1 MMAPMMDHAK
11 LTESIRIPEL
21 KRGTLTVDLNPKALQ
36 AWREG
41 LPLTNLQE
49 TTRQV
54 FTLLRDANRLQIPEK
69 SRQLLLDA
77 LRPQIDYISGAL
89 TKGAQGHAHP
99 LPEKMTRLVQLNQEL
114 LSEAAI
120 GYKIIVREMLG
131 KRFVFGGRGR
141 ALGDALQAVLH
152 YLGRIVLES
161 YRTYV
166 PFPEGL
172 WGEVHATYAIA
183 EERGFAQL
191 KSERFSEE
199 GRMTLGDSYKRLM
212 LLALASPYHFE
223 RGTIDLLHRRLSE
236 WSSACEL
243 KPFESDNNGSLHIV
257 IGLDGVA
264 PPSFQVVDGDESEGP
279 TEVRVLDAVPLIS
292 ILESELEHQE
302 SEQTPKKRSDDMP
315 RLPTPVLRMLLESWS
330 GPTTRGETRYQG
342 DVQVQVAIGLNA
354 ACYFLTHGH
363 GAKDEL
369 VEPGPTVET
378 PADVAELSEELS
390 LEVNER
396 PVDMEEGGLV
406 STSEQKRDKV
416 ADMLLPQAAAASWTE
431 NRRQDVPRSFACR
444 TVDFSASGC
453 QLVCA
458 KESELTLSVGD
469 LLCVGFDDTSNGR
482 WKIGTAR
489 WIRQRSGQETQ
500 VGVRFLANEGRGVK
514 AGVCD
519 DTGYVGDVSDCIL
532 LPGKDGV
539 TLLTPRMPFATEK
552 MVFMQDGEE
561 EHFIRLGEN
570 TENSSRFG
578 RFEFRPCTQK
588 EIDKIQAE
596 RNRPVANLSKEQL
609 EAMERGESVEKILS
623 DSSGAWEGMRHDW

>member
-1 MMAPMMDHAK
+1 MDQAK
-11 LTESIRIPEL
+11 LTETIRIPEQ
-21 KRGTLTVDLNPKALQ
+21 KRGTLSLDLNPKALQ

-41 LPLTNLQE
+41 LPLANLQE

-54 FTLLRDANRLQIPEK
+54 FTLLKDSNRLQISEK
-69 SRQLLLDA
+69 ARLLLLGA

-89 TKGAQGHAHP
+89 TKSAQGHAHP
-99 LPEKMTRLVQLNQEL
+99 LPEKITRLVQLNHEL

-120 GYKIIVREMLG
+120 GYKVITHGLLG
-131 KRFVFGGRGR
+131 KRFLFGGRER
-141 ALGDALQAVLH
+141 QLADALQAVLH
-152 YLGRIVLES
+152 FLGRIVLES

-172 WGEVHATYAIA
+172 WGEIHAVYALA
-183 EERGFAQL
+183 EERGLLQM
-191 KSERFSEE
+191 KSEQFSED
-199 GRMTLGDSYKRLM
+199 GRMTLGDSYKRLI

-236 WSSACEL
+236 WSSACDL
-243 KPFESDNNGSLHIV
+243 KPFDGDEDDDTHIV
-257 IGLDGVA
+257 VRLDSST
-264 PPSFQVVDGDESEGP
+264 PPSFQVTEGDEGEEHA
-279 TEVRVLDAVPLIS
+279 EVRVLDDNMLIS
-292 ILESELEHQE
+292 ILENEIERQKGE
-302 SEQTPKKRSDDMP
+302 ETPKKRDDGMP
-315 RLPTPVLRMLLESWS
+315 RLPTPVLRMLRESWL
-330 GPTTRGETRYQG
+330 GPTTRSELRYQG

-354 ACYFLTHGH
+354 ACYFLANGH
-363 GAKDEL
+363 GASDEL
-369 VEPGPTVET
+369 VEPGPSVEA
-378 PADVAELSEELS
+378 PADVQELS

-396 PVDMEEGGLV
+396 PVDLQEGGLV

-416 ADMLLPQAAAASWTE
+416 ADMLLPQEAAAAWTE
-431 NRRQDVPRSFACR
+431 NRSQEKPRSFGCR
-444 TVDFSASGC
+444 TTDFSASGC
-453 QLVCA
+453 QLICA
-458 KESELTLSVGD
+458 KESDLTLSVGD
-469 LLCVGFDDTSNGR
+469 LLCIGFDDTSTGR

-500 VGVRFLANEGRGVK
+500 VGVRILANEGRGVK

-519 DTGYVGDVSDCIL
+519 ETGYVGDVSDCIL

-561 EHFIRLGEN
+561 EHFIRLGAN

-578 RFEFRPCTQK
+578 RFEFRPCSQK
-588 EIDKIQAE
+588 EVDKIQAE
-596 RNRPVANLSKEQL
+596 RNRPVAHLSKEQVA
-609 EAMERGESVEKILS
+609 AMERGESVEKILS